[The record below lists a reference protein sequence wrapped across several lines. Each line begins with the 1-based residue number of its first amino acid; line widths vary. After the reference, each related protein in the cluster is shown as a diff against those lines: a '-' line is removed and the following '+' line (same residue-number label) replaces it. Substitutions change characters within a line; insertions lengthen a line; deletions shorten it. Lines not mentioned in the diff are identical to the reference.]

1 MKRGYRQTYRVR
13 LHRIITL
20 LMALAVLVQTAS
32 RGGGTIVHAAE
43 GEASTIRLYK
53 TEGTVAISDGDGL
66 KRINSEGMRLFS
78 GNSISTAA
86 SSYAWLMLDDSKA
99 AKLDAYSEA
108 VIDKKGKDLAI
119 TLNAGKIFFDVTEK
133 LAADE
138 SFTIKTS
145 TMTMGIRGT
154 IGVVEAADFNKTVLY
169 LLEGEVDA
177 TVTNPETGEKCSG
190 HINAGEI
197 ADADALV
204 ELPAGSTETIT
215 IRRVT
220 RADITGFV
228 LAEVAGG
235 NTADAGRTRFMEH
248 GGENVLSRRIF
259 DATEEQLDLRGV
271 QPGEAQQ
278 VLDREQAP
286 VDPGFLDYHYYG
298 VHNPDV
304 VDELGTDPE
313 DLEKHYKE
321 FGQKE
326 GRDPNTGRAIE
337 HEEEK
342 RKKEDAWKK
351 FYYELMKLLEEETE
365 AEEEKTYTIS
375 FFIAHPYS
383 AQNPG
388 GSDTCST
395 SHGSSAP
402 AGAEV
407 TVYASRLPG
416 YNIGPDVRVIDSS
429 GKVITSRNGTAAS
442 TTATVLTFTMP
453 EGDVTINVT

>member
-1 MKRGYRQTYRVR
+1 
-13 LHRIITL
+13 
-20 LMALAVLVQTAS
+20 
-32 RGGGTIVHAAE
+32 
-43 GEASTIRLYK
+43 
-53 TEGTVAISDGDGL
+53 
-66 KRINSEGMRLFS
+66 
-78 GNSISTAA
+78 
-86 SSYAWLMLDDSKA
+86 
-99 AKLDAYSEA
+99 
-108 VIDKKGKDLAI
+108 
-119 TLNAGKIFFDVTEK
+119 
-133 LAADE
+133 
-138 SFTIKTS
+138 
-145 TMTMGIRGT
+145 
-154 IGVVEAADFNKTVLY
+154 
-169 LLEGEVDA
+169 
-177 TVTNPETGEKCSG
+177 
-190 HINAGEI
+190 
-197 ADADALV
+197 
-204 ELPAGSTETIT
+204 
-215 IRRVT
+215 
-220 RADITGFV
+220 
-228 LAEVAGG
+228 
-235 NTADAGRTRFMEH
+235 
-248 GGENVLSRRIF
+248 
-259 DATEEQLDLRGV
+259 
-271 QPGEAQQ
+271 Q